1 MKTMTATRAN
11 SSNVDTS
18 HKAMAYATGA
28 FVTLAMILLQAMS
41 AAARGAPDSFADL
54 AERLSPAVVN
64 ITTSTVVVGREAPV
78 MPRAPQGS
86 PLEDLFPD
94 LFGPEGQG
102 NNNNRP
108 RRASALGSGFI
119 ISADGYVVTNNHV
132 IDGADEIQVELFEGG
147 PLLDAK
153 LIGTD
158 DKTDIA
164 LLKVEADRDLPFVG
178 FGDSNV
184 ARVGDWVLA
193 IGNPLGQGFSV
204 SAGIISAR
212 ERSLRGTYDDYIQT
226 DAAINKGNSGGPLF
240 NMDGEVIG
248 VNTAIISPTGGSIG
262 LGFSM
267 SSNVVTKVVDQ
278 LQEYGET
285 RRGWLGVQI
294 QDVDAD
300 IAEAVGLDS
309 VRGALV
315 SNVPEGPAKKSGI
328 LAGDIILNF
337 DGREVA
343 NTRGLVRAVGNA
355 AVGKAVDV
363 TVFRDGSE
371 ESLQVVLGRREDAER
386 KPIVPALAKP
396 ETTDQET
403 MGMRLTPLTEEV
415 RNQLQLDPNLKG
427 VAVLTVDE
435 GTDAYEKGMRS
446 GDVISEV
453 GQKPVSA
460 PKDVVDALSAARDAG
475 RKSVLMLVRREG
487 APRFVA
493 LALGSG
499 D

>member
-1 MKTMTATRAN
+1 MKTMTATLD
-11 SSNVDTS
+11 VGS
-18 HKAMAYATGA
+18 HKAHAYAIGA
-28 FVTLAMILLQAMS
+28 VVALAIILLQAIS

-64 ITTSTVVVGREAPV
+64 ITTSTVVAGRQAPA
-78 MPRAPQGS
+78 MPRAPRGS
-86 PLEDLFPD
+86 PLQELFPD
-94 LFGPEGQG
+94 LFGPEGRSD
-102 NNNNRP
+102 NNR

-147 PLLDAK
+147 ALLDAK
-153 LIGTD
+153 LIGKD

-164 LLKVEADRDLPFVG
+164 LLKVDATGELPSVD
-178 FGDSNV
+178 FGDSNI

-267 SSNVVTKVVDQ
+267 SSNVVSRVVDQ
-278 LQEYGET
+278 LKEFGET

-294 QDVDAD
+294 QDVDED
-300 IAEAVGLDS
+300 IANAVGLKS

-315 SNVPEGPAKKSGI
+315 SNVPDGPAKSAGI
-328 LAGDIILNF
+328 LAGDVILNF
-337 DGREVA
+337 DGAEVMD
-343 NTRGLVRAVGNA
+343 TRGLVRAVGNA
-355 AVGKAVDV
+355 AVGKAVNLQ
-363 TVFRDGSE
+363 VFRNGSTR
-371 ESLQVVLGRREDAER
+371 SMKVILGRREDAER
-386 KPIVPALAKP
+386 KPVVPALAKP
-396 ETTDQET
+396 DTDDKEL
-403 MGMRLTPLTEEV
+403 MGMRLKTLNEEV
-415 RNQLQLDPNLKG
+415 RSELNLDANAKG

-435 GTDAYEKGMRS
+435 GSDAYQKGIRS
-446 GDVISEV
+446 GDLITEI
-453 GQKPVSA
+453 GQKVVGTPE
-460 PKDVVDALSAARDAG
+460 DVDQALKVARNAG
-475 RKSVLMLVRREG
+475 RKSVLMLLKREG
-487 APRFVA
+487 ELRFVA
-493 LALGSG
+493 LTLGQ
-499 D
+499 